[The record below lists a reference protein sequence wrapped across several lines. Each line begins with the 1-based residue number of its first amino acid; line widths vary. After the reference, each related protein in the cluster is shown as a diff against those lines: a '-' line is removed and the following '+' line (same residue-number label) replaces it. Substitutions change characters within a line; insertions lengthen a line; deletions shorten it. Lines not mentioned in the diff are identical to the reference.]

1 MARPWRITMTKLTE
15 RAIRAMPYE
24 TRIQHYNREK
34 DELFNKL
41 RGLPAREFEKAHEEL
56 RKKWKV

>member
-1 MARPWRITMTKLTE
+1 MTKITE

-24 TRIQHYNREK
+24 LRIQHYNREK
-34 DELFNKL
+34 NEMFQKL

-56 RKKWKV
+56 RKKWDV